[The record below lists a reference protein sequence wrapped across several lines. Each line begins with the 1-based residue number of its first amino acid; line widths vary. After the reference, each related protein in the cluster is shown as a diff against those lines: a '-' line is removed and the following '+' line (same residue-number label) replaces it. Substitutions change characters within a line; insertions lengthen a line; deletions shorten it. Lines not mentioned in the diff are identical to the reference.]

1 MNFETTEL
9 NSFMGAIHIPLP
21 EGNEEA
27 VERLL
32 GQLAR
37 GKTLVV
43 KIEPKKERRTLTA
56 NAALWKMLGDMAKVL
71 KTTAEELYLQSLQK
85 YGISEYIS
93 CVPEAVGRVSSLYRI
108 AIDRGPFYVSGNRFT
123 CLQVYP
129 GSSTYSTKE
138 FSDLLDGVIQD
149 AKELGVDFVK
159 ASDKALLLEERE
171 RDNAKA
177 KSRMD

>member
-1 MNFETTEL
+1 MNFETNVIDFFVGE
-9 NSFMGAIHIPLP
+9 IRIPLP
-21 EGNEEA
+21 EGSEEA
-27 VERLL
+27 AAKLFE
-32 GQLAR
+32 QIEK

-108 AIDRGPFYVSGNRFT
+108 AIDRGPFYYGGNRFT

-149 AKELGVDFVK
+149 AKELGVDFIK

-171 RDNAKA
+171 RDNAKT